1 MKGRVRWSH
10 VTIALALIAA
20 LAIAAP
26 AIGGLSLKQLVK
38 KEVSKQVAKANQKA
52 NAAQSSANAAQSA
65 ANQAQSTANSAQ
77 STANSAQGSA
87 NQALGQQGTFAYQSN
102 ATATTT
108 TLFEGGGLRIEA
120 SCPGGVPT
128 IDARSLVDNSTIHL
142 ATIIDGDVA
151 HYNEGDDFD
160 SNVTRSL
167 AVDGFTDNVQGTF
180 TFHNGNGVNAPT
192 VTATYL
198 IEQNDFQA
206 NACAAFG
213 NVEIV

>member
-1 MKGRVRWSH
+1 MKGRARWSH

-26 AIGGLSLKQLVK
+26 AIGGPSLKQLVK
-38 KEVSKQVAKANQKA
+38 KEVSKQIAKANQKA
-52 NAAQSSANAAQSA
+52 NAAQSSANAARSA

-77 STANSAQGSA
+77 DSA
-87 NQALGQQGTFAYQSN
+87 NQALGQQGTFAYQTN

-142 ATIIDGDVA
+142 ATIVDDVA
-151 HYNEGDDFD
+151 HFNEGDDLD